1 MALINFPNLPAWA
14 QTLAS
19 ILPLSALIKFVDVE
33 TSIHVYE
40 LRGGSVPFWNWP
52 IPPGGARILLS
63 KDTAAGD
70 CLLDQPQRSQGLTC
84 IDGRYGNQYPCSAPA
99 TTRLWAGKEEEAGE
113 EIINTSKNMENRDRR
128 EQVLYV
134 IQLREDTTPDAEHV
148 ERKKSFWRNFANS
161 VRRRGPRYLAVS
173 CTGWICW
180 IGLIVVSFMGH
191 LYIAVIYLALMPS
204 TCFVVSLTHGTKP
217 RKPLVR
223 GAQPFPRLVIAAG
236 SKNPHYWYA
245 FEGHQ
250 TLLNGLLNISLAP
263 SQKLPYR
270 PFGLYLL
277 RLLTLGQWAM
287 ALGSSATMGWDAFV
301 ISVWTTFCIVASAYL
316 YPVEIG
322 TKEWLTRDCKVKATT
337 IKAVLSSR
345 YALLFA
351 LAMINPDTD
360 RDETKWMD
368 PIIAESPEREK
379 IWKNMLDWANGVGL
393 QDEAALKAEWWWRLM
408 EEGVMV
414 GKQVRKSLKD
424 YSDPRNVGS
433 LV

>member
-1 MALINFPNLPAWA
+1 MAQINFPDLPMWA

-19 ILPLSALIKFVDVE
+19 ILPLSALIEFVDVE

-52 IPPGGARILLS
+52 ISPAGARILLS

-70 CLLDQPQRSQGLTC
+70 CFLDQPQRSQGLTC

-99 TTRLWAGKEEEAGE
+99 TTRLWAGKEEEAGT
-113 EIINTSKNMENRDRR
+113 EIENTSSNMEDRNRR

-134 IQLREDTTPDAEHV
+134 VQLRDETTPGTTSG
-148 ERKKSFWRNFANS
+148 RKHEEGKKNFWQKFTSS

-180 IGLIVVSFMGH
+180 IGLVVVSLMGR
-191 LYIAVIYLALMPS
+191 LYIAVTYLVLMPL
-204 TCFVVSLTHGTKP
+204 TCFVVGLTHGTKP
-217 RKPLVR
+217 RKALVR
-223 GAQPFPRLVIAAG
+223 DSKSFPRLVIAAG
-236 SKNPHYWYA
+236 SENPHYWYA

-263 SQKLPYR
+263 SQTLPYR

-277 RLLTLGQWAM
+277 RLLILGQWAM

-301 ISVWTTFCIVASAYL
+301 ISIWTAFCIVASAYL
-316 YPVEIG
+316 YPVDVA
-322 TKEWLTRDCKVKATT
+322 TKDWLSRDCRVQASTV
-337 IKAVLSSR
+337 KAVLSSR

-360 RDETKWMD
+360 RDKTKWMD
-368 PIIAESPEREK
+368 PIIAKSPEREEM
-379 IWKNMLDWANGVGL
+379 WNNMLNWSRGDDL
-393 QDEAALKAEWWWRLM
+393 QDEATLKIKWWWRLM
-408 EEGVMV
+408 NEGVHV
-414 GKQVRKSLKD
+414 GKEIRKKLKG
-424 YSDPRNVGS
+424 YPEGA
-433 LV
+433 